1 MGKSWSRKYVPWLK
15 ALPIKSGP
23 VKVSFYYLVV
33 LYEYLTAQPI
43 KIAKKVLEFVR
54 SKKYDKK
61 VQLVKTVPGIGTLI
75 AIEMLVELQDVSR
88 FRSINKFS
96 AYIELTLQNI
106 PLERINVEEELQD
119 AEIQE

>member
-1 MGKSWSRKYVPWLK
+1 M
-15 ALPIKSGP
+15 
-23 VKVSFYYLVV
+23 KVSFYYLVV

-106 PLERINVEEELQD
+106 TLERINVEEELQD

>member
-1 MGKSWSRKYVPWLK
+1 VPWLK
-15 ALPIKSGP
+15 ALPIKSDP

-43 KIAKKVLEFVR
+43 KIAKKVLDFVR

-88 FRSINKFS
+88 FKSTNKFS
-96 AYIELTLQNI
+96 AYVGLTLQNI
-106 PLERINVEEELQD
+106 PPERINVEEELRD
-119 AEIQE
+119 VEIQE

>member
-1 MGKSWSRKYVPWLK
+1 
-15 ALPIKSGP
+15 
-23 VKVSFYYLVV
+23 V
-33 LYEYLTAQPI
+33 LYGVSDSSADQD
-43 KIAKKVLEFVR
+43 AKKVLEFVR

-106 PLERINVEEELQD
+106 PLERITSEENCKMRKYKSEGVFSRGQL
-119 AEIQE
+119 AI